1 MAKCWMWFSPAWWTI
16 LMNDQG
22 NSKVICFSLL
32 NSIFFKNHPFSALRA
47 PFPWSEA
54 EYPKGIGEGLGMG
67 LFIDHRIKR
76 PLECTFRLPL
86 MNEQVIGAEIAVKL
100 T

>member
-1 MAKCWMWFSPAWWTI
+1 
-16 LMNDQG
+16 MNDQD
-22 NSKVICFSLL
+22 NRKVICFSLL
-32 NSIFFKNHPFSALRA
+32 NSILFKNHPFSTRRA

-67 LFIDHRIKR
+67 LFIDHRMKR
-76 PLECTFRLPL
+76 TLGCTFQLPL
-86 MNEQVIGAEIAVKL
+86 MNDQVFGAEIAVKL